1 MITLLEVKNL
11 RVFYRKVEA
20 LKGVYLEVE
29 SGEIVALIGSN
40 GAGKSTTLR
49 TISGIERPTAGE
61 ICFDNQRIEG
71 MAAKDIVKLGIA
83 HVPEGRKV
91 FSTMTV
97 LENLLLGAYRRKEG
111 YEVTRDLDKMYEHF
125 PILKERHGQLA
136 GSLSGGEQQMLV
148 IARAL
153 MSNPRLLLM
162 DEPSHG
168 LSPLLVKEVASITE
182 DINREGVSI
191 VLVEQNARMA
201 LGLADRGY
209 VLELGNVFL
218 HGDAR
223 ELKNDH
229 RVKKAYLGG

>member
-1 MITLLEVKNL
+1 M
-11 RVFYRKVEA
+11 
-20 LKGVYLEVE
+20 KGISLAVE

-49 TISGIERPTAGE
+49 TISGIIWPTAGK
-61 ICFDNQRIEG
+61 IWFDSERIEG
-71 MAAKDIVKLGIA
+71 MPAKNIVKLGIA

-91 FSTMTV
+91 FSSMTV
-97 LENLLLGAYRRKEG
+97 LENLLLGAYRREER
-111 YEVTRDLDKMYEHF
+111 YEVIRDLDKMYEHF
-125 PILKERHGQLA
+125 PILKERQGQLA

-182 DINREGVSI
+182 DINNQGVSI

-209 VLELGNVFL
+209 VLELGSVFL

-223 ELKNDH
+223 ELRNDY